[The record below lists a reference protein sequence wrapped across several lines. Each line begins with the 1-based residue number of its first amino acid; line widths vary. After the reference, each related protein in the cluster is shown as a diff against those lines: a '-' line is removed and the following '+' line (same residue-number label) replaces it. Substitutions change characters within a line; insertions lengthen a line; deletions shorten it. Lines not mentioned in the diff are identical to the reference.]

1 MCGRYYLDLDIL
13 LTKNFESNN
22 TISYETNFNIT
33 PQTKVPVLIENKL
46 TMATWGFFPDWIK
59 SQKNSKPLF
68 NTRWETIQEKRTFQ
82 TAFKKHRCLVP
93 ISGWYEWK
101 NVNDEKQP
109 YFFHKENQLLQAAGL
124 YWLRSSGDIEFS
136 IITKEAEDDSLTIH
150 NRTPLILNKESQ
162 NVWISDIEID
172 KLYQDISVQKKL
184 PINFHRVSKS
194 VNNPKNTNSSLIKQ
208 YTEVPF

>member
-1 MCGRYYLDLDIL
+1 MCGRYYLNHDNL
-13 LTKNFESNN
+13 LMENFDSNN

-33 PQTKVPVLIENKL
+33 PQTKVPVLIESKL

-109 YFFHKENQLLQAAGL
+109 YFFHKDNKLLQAAGL

-136 IITKEAEDDSLTIH
+136 IITNEAEDDLLTIH

-172 KLYQDISVQKKL
+172 TLYQDISVQKKL
-184 PINFHRVSKS
+184 DINFHRVSKS
-194 VNNPKNTNSSLIKQ
+194 VNNPKNTNSSLIKE

>member
-1 MCGRYYLDLDIL
+1 MCGRYYLNHDNL
-13 LTKNFESNN
+13 LMENFDSNN

-33 PQTKVPVLIENKL
+33 PQTKVPVLIESKL

-109 YFFHKENQLLQAAGL
+109 YFFHKENKLLQAAGL

-136 IITKEAEDDSLTIH
+136 IITNEAEDDLLTIH

-162 NVWISDIEID
+162 NLWISDIEID
-172 KLYQDISVQKKL
+172 TLYQDISVQKKL
-184 PINFHRVSKS
+184 DINFHRVSKS
-194 VNNPKNTNSSLIKQ
+194 VNNPKNTNSSLIKE

>member
-1 MCGRYYLDLDIL
+1 MCGRYYLDFDIL
-13 LTKNFESNN
+13 ESENFDSKNS
-22 TISYETNFNIT
+22 IIYETNFNIT
-33 PQTKVPVLIENKL
+33 PQTKVPIFIENEL

-59 SQKNSKPLF
+59 NQKNSKPLF
-68 NTRWETIQEKRTFQ
+68 NTRWETVQEKRTFK

-109 YFFHKENQLLQAAGL
+109 YFFYKQNELLKAAGL

-136 IITKEAEDDSLTIH
+136 IITKEAEDNLLTIH
-150 NRTPLILNKESQ
+150 NRTPLILNNDSQ
-162 NVWISDIEID
+162 KVWTSHIDLNNLYSDI
-172 KLYQDISVQKKL
+172 SNQKN
-184 PINFHRVSKS
+184 PSINFHRVSKS
-194 VNNPKNTNSSLIKQ
+194 VNNPKNTNSSLINE

>member
-13 LTKNFESNN
+13 ESENFDLKNS
-22 TISYETNFNIT
+22 IIYETNFNIT
-33 PQTKVPVLIENKL
+33 PQTKVPIFIENEL

-59 SQKNSKPLF
+59 NQKNSKPLF
-68 NTRWETIQEKRTFQ
+68 NTRWETVQEKRTFKA
-82 TAFKKHRCLVP
+82 AFKKHRCLVP

-109 YFFHKENQLLQAAGL
+109 YFFYKQNELLKAAGL

-136 IITKEAEDDSLTIH
+136 IITKEAEDNLLTIH
-150 NRTPLILNKESQ
+150 NRTPLILNNDSQ
-162 NVWISDIEID
+162 KLWTSHIDLNNLYSDIS
-172 KLYQDISVQKKL
+172 KQKN
-184 PINFHRVSKS
+184 PSINFHRVSKS
-194 VNNPKNTNSSLIKQ
+194 VNNPKNTNSSLINE

>member
-1 MCGRYYLDLDIL
+1 MCGRYYLNLDNL
-13 LTKNFESNN
+13 LMENFDSNN
-22 TISYETNFNIT
+22 TISYETNFNII
-33 PQTKVPVLIENKL
+33 PQTKVPVLIESKL

-109 YFFHKENQLLQAAGL
+109 YFFHKENKLLQAAGL

-136 IITKEAEDDSLTIH
+136 IITNEAEDDLLTIH

-172 KLYQDISVQKKL
+172 TLYQDISVQKKL
-184 PINFHRVSKS
+184 DINFHRVSKS
-194 VNNPKNTNSSLIKQ
+194 VNNPKNTNSSLIKE

>member
-1 MCGRYYLDLDIL
+1 MCGRYYLDFDIL
-13 LTKNFESNN
+13 ESENFDSKNS
-22 TISYETNFNIT
+22 IIYETNFNIT
-33 PQTKVPVLIENKL
+33 PQTKVPIFIENEL

-59 SQKNSKPLF
+59 NQKNSKPLF
-68 NTRWETIQEKRTFQ
+68 NTRWETVQEKRTFK

-109 YFFHKENQLLQAAGL
+109 YFFYKQNELLKAAGL

-136 IITKEAEDDSLTIH
+136 IITKEAENNLLTIH
-150 NRTPLILNKESQ
+150 NRTPLILNNDSQ
-162 NVWISDIEID
+162 KLWTSHIDLNNLYSDI
-172 KLYQDISVQKKL
+172 SNQKN
-184 PINFHRVSKS
+184 PSINFHRVSKS
-194 VNNPKNTNSSLIKQ
+194 VNNPKNTNSSLINE

>member
-13 LTKNFESNN
+13 LTKNFDSNN

-136 IITKEAEDDSLTIH
+136 IITKEAEDDLLTIH
-150 NRTPLILNKESQ
+150 NRTPLILNKENQ

-172 KLYQDISVQKKL
+172 TLYQDISVQKKL

-194 VNNPKNTNSSLIKQ
+194 VNNPKNTNSSLIKE

>member
-1 MCGRYYLDLDIL
+1 MCGRYYLDFDIL
-13 LTKNFESNN
+13 LTKNFDSNN

-136 IITKEAEDDSLTIH
+136 IITKEAEDDLLTIH

-162 NVWISDIEID
+162 NVWISDIEIA

>member
-1 MCGRYYLDLDIL
+1 MCGRYYLNFDNL
-13 LTKNFESNN
+13 LMENFDSNN

-33 PQTKVPVLIENKL
+33 PQTKVPVLIESKL

-109 YFFHKENQLLQAAGL
+109 YFFHKENKLLQAAGL

-136 IITKEAEDDSLTIH
+136 IITNEAEDDLLTIH

-172 KLYQDISVQKKL
+172 TLYQDISVQKK
-184 PINFHRVSKS
+184 PDINFHRVSKS
-194 VNNPKNTNSSLIKQ
+194 VNNPKNTNSSLIKE

>member
-13 LTKNFESNN
+13 LTENFDSNN

-136 IITKEAEDDSLTIH
+136 IITKEAEDELLTIH
-150 NRTPLILNKESQ
+150 NRTPLILNKENQ

-172 KLYQDISVQKKL
+172 TLYQDISVQKKL

-194 VNNPKNTNSSLIKQ
+194 VNNPKNTNSSLIKE

>member
-1 MCGRYYLDLDIL
+1 MCGRYYLDFNIL
-13 LTKNFESNN
+13 ESENFDSKNS
-22 TISYETNFNIT
+22 IIYETNFNIT
-33 PQTKVPVLIENKL
+33 PQTKVPIFIENEL

-59 SQKNSKPLF
+59 NQKNSKPLF
-68 NTRWETIQEKRTFQ
+68 NTRWETVQEKRTFK

-109 YFFHKENQLLQAAGL
+109 YFFYKQNELLKAAGL

-136 IITKEAEDDSLTIH
+136 IITKEAEDNLLTIH
-150 NRTPLILNKESQ
+150 NRTPLILNNDSQ
-162 NVWISDIEID
+162 KLWTSHIDLNNLYSDIS
-172 KLYQDISVQKKL
+172 KQKN
-184 PINFHRVSKS
+184 PSINFHRVSKS
-194 VNNPKNTNSSLIKQ
+194 VNNPKNTNSSLINE

>member
-1 MCGRYYLDLDIL
+1 MCGRYYLNLDNL
-13 LTKNFESNN
+13 LMENFDSNN

-33 PQTKVPVLIENKL
+33 PQTKVPVLIESKL

-109 YFFHKENQLLQAAGL
+109 YFFHKENKLLQAAGL

-136 IITKEAEDDSLTIH
+136 IITNEAEDDLLTIH

-172 KLYQDISVQKKL
+172 TLYQDISVQKK
-184 PINFHRVSKS
+184 PDINFHRVSKS
-194 VNNPKNTNSSLIKQ
+194 VNNPKNTNSSLIKE